1 MDMLVKVTMEVLP
14 DSFEL
19 LSNGTT
25 LSVETRARS
34 CCRRSNTSTAGIRAK
49 LGTESF
55 VTGQLL
61 VELDFRPDLPAV
73 FRAREKGG
81 PPEIPTIPGD
91 VQQVLERVQSFFAQV
106 LRGGRRRPT
115 LAKDVQ
121 GILTG

>member
-14 DSFEL
+14 GSFEL
-19 LSNGTT
+19 LANGAKLT
-25 LSVETRARS
+25 EAARS
-34 CCRRSNTSTAGIRAK
+34 TMTPQQYVDAGIRAK
-49 LGTESF
+49 LGTESL

-91 VQQVLERVQSFFAQV
+91 VQQVLERLQTFFTQV
-106 LRGGRRRPT
+106 SEQIDGPT
-115 LAKDVQ
+115 LAKNVQ
-121 GILTG
+121 GILNG